1 MTFAFVRHG
10 QTDWNFAQRMQGSSD
25 IPLNATGRK
34 QALEAARSLSS
45 GINGRPWDI
54 IVSSPLIRARE
65 TASLIAVGIG
75 RDLGPAYPALTE
87 RDYGDAEG
95 ATQEEISARWPQGTI
110 PGLEPIESV
119 IARGT
124 HALER
129 LARLYDGDNVL
140 IVCHGTLIRH
150 TLSALTGKDTG
161 EIINGSIAT
170 LSSVEGGWSVHTVND
185 RPFLPKTEAT
195 DKAERTNLAAGM
207 S

>member
-1 MTFAFVRHG
+1 MTLAFVRHG

-45 GINGRPWDI
+45 GIDGRPWDI
-54 IVSSPLIRARE
+54 IVTSPLIRARE
-65 TASLIAVGIG
+65 TGSIIAAGIG
-75 RDLGPAYPALTE
+75 RDLGPAYPDLTE

-95 ATQEEISARWPQGTI
+95 ATQEEISARWPQGPI
-110 PGLEPIESV
+110 PGLETIESV

-129 LARLYDGDNVL
+129 IARLYDGENVL

-150 TLSALTGKDTG
+150 TLSALSGQDTG
-161 EIINGSIAT
+161 EIINCSIAT
-170 LSSVEGGWSVHTVND
+170 LSRQEIGWLVHTVND
-185 RPFLPKTEAT
+185 RPFLTKGEPTVETEKTT
-195 DKAERTNLAAGM
+195 LAA
-207 S
+207 SVP